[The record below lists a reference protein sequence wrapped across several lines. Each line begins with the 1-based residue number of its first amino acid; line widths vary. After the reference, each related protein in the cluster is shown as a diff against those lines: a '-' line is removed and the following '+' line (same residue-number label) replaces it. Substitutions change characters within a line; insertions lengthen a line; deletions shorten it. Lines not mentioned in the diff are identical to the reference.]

1 MEELDAA
8 QSSLDG
14 HAVVGTFCGR
24 LADSQTYITSAKSVV
39 LYANPSSE
47 MDHLNA
53 YFDVLSSD
61 ALRKRYPELKVPDGE
76 PDPDARCDVVLND
89 CPSVCRLTSPL
100 YPASAYPRNVT
111 CRYRVH
117 FDRPDWQV
125 VLGGLP
131 GDKYDVSYHAH
142 CLTDRV
148 VVYER
153 PAGSQHYQQ
162 VAKFC
167 GRGHFPKVIDP
178 LLSLSLSLLPL
189 LRYSISL
196 RRTITVIN
204 SGAN

>member
-1 MEELDAA
+1 M
-8 QSSLDG
+8 
-14 HAVVGTFCGR
+14 
-24 LADSQTYITSAKSVV
+24 
-39 LYANPSSE
+39 
-47 MDHLNA
+47 NA
-53 YFDVLSSD
+53 YFDVLSSE
-61 ALRKRYPELKVPDGE
+61 ALRKRYPELKATLASDGE
-76 PDPDARCDVVLND
+76 ADPDARCDVVLND

-125 VLGGLP
+125 VLGGQP

-142 CLTDRV
+142 CLADRI

-167 GRGHFPKVIDP
+167 GRGHFPKVCNP
-178 LLSLSLSLLPL
+178 SVLLSPIITTFTRLFSLF
-189 LRYSISL
+189 LRYSL
-196 RRTITVIN
+196 LGVD
-204 SGAN
+204 